1 MTGSSGHLELCGLEL
16 GAGAGALEPLQG
28 KWWQLRLETS
38 IVQREKRTSVS
49 VAPHQPLSHTCGRP
63 GPGTGRHTLGIQ
75 QWGMD
80 DKLALVVRH
89 SEF

>member
-1 MTGSSGHLELCGLEL
+1 M
-16 GAGAGALEPLQG
+16 EPQQG
-28 KWWQLRLETS
+28 KWWQLRLETV
-38 IVQREKRTSVS
+38 IVQREKRISVSVS
-49 VAPHQPLSHTCGRP
+49 VAPHQPLSHTCGHL

-80 DKLALVVRH
+80 DKLALVVRR